1 MAKKFLTKEGL
12 DRFFAKLKGRF
23 APIESPA
30 FKGQPT
36 VETPDYEP
44 NSEGKEVINREYFSK
59 ANRSIFEEFELK
71 ITPVVLIFSINPNEW
86 KLEDGIYY
94 CDKIKEFF
102 QGQELEE
109 NVRIASFIKLDYEK
123 VSNITRDLDLDFRLE
138 TDGKMRIYLF
148 DRKPE
153 MELPV
158 IITMI
163 RAVDLSMILGGM

>member
-44 NSEGKEVINREYFSK
+44 NSEGKEVINREYFAR

-94 CDKIKEFF
+94 YDKIKEFF

-148 DRKPE
+148 GRKPE